1 MRAALPIALVQCM
14 LLAGIAP
21 ADEPSP
27 AAPHA
32 LPITPNTVTSLGSRL
47 PSRETVDPADLL
59 FAAPT
64 RIDRIG
70 RIIAPVMI
78 NGRGPFRFIVDT
90 GANYSTISPQLA
102 AALGL
107 KETADSSILVNGVT
121 GTAQVPSVPISR
133 LQVGDFLVE
142 NTQLPVVWAPLMA
155 GADGILGAA
164 GLTEG
169 RLLVDFAH
177 NRVVLSRSREAR
189 APAYFARLPGMRLR
203 GGLVS
208 VEAHVG
214 GVRVDAII
222 DTGSE
227 RTLGNVALQ
236 KALFARHSDH
246 KGAKSTKVY
255 GATTYI
261 ASGEL
266 DVAPTIDLGT
276 VQIAK
281 VTLVF
286 GDLHIFEVWG
296 LTDRPAL
303 IVGMDVLGTVA
314 GLGIDFHHA
323 EVYLDA
329 AYSASACRQSS
340 VSAFACG

>member
-32 LPITPNTVTSLGSRL
+32 IPVMPDTTLGSRL
-47 PSRETVDPADLL
+47 PSRETIDPADLL

-78 NGRGPFRFIVDT
+78 DGRGPYRFIVDT

-107 KETADSSILVNGVT
+107 KQTADSSILVNGVT

-133 LQVGDFLVE
+133 LQVGDLVVE

-177 NRVVLSRSREAR
+177 NRVVLSRSHEAR
-189 APAYFARLPGMRLR
+189 APGYFARLPGMRLS

-227 RTLGNVALQ
+227 RTLGNIALQ
-236 KALFARHSDH
+236 KALFSHHSDS
-246 KGAKSTKVY
+246 AKPTKVY
-255 GATTYI
+255 GATAHI
-261 ASGEL
+261 VSGEL
-266 DVAPTIDLGT
+266 DVAPTIDFGS
-276 VQIAK
+276 VKMAK

-286 GDLHIFEVWG
+286 GDLHIFQVWG
-296 LTDRPAL
+296 LTERPAL
-303 IVGMDVLGTVA
+303 IIGMDVLGTVA

-329 AYSASACRQSS
+329 AYSASACRQTS